1 MHTKQFPLPLSIKIN
16 PLRLRHALLPLMLV
30 ALITGKTIAQGNQ
43 SILKKI
49 ELGFNTGPLFFLG
62 DLGGNM
68 GTGSYFIKDI
78 DWKETKLG
86 IGSYISFF
94 PTSWV
99 SMRFS
104 YYHGTVGGND
114 RRSPNL
120 TSNDIL
126 RFQRNLHFRSRIDEL
141 SFGLELYP
149 FRFFSAKPNS
159 IFNLLQPYV
168 HTGAGIYR
176 FNPQAMDIDGL
187 WIDLKPLSLEGQG
200 FNEYPKSKP
209 YNLIQL
215 NTQLG
220 IGIRFYFNEY
230 FYIGMEINYRNL
242 FTDQIDNVSADYY
255 INPTTFDSYLSFADA
270 ERAKRLYYQGLYDLG
285 GLLPHQTNLKRGNPN
300 NNDAYFGQS
309 IQVGFK
315 IYPRKD
321 DRFKCPTTY

>member
-1 MHTKQFPLPLSIKIN
+1 
-16 PLRLRHALLPLMLV
+16 
-30 ALITGKTIAQGNQ
+30 
-43 SILKKI
+43 
-49 ELGFNTGPLFFLG
+49 LFFLG